1 MHDYPNYTYH
11 LSPGEEVTFPHR
23 PPIHLRVVLSEEGK
37 LIHHVF
43 TVSDYTFRVTDPL
56 CEGNIRSHKSFKCF
70 FPSGSDLFER
80 MCRSGYTDN
89 EKDFLFP
96 SESWK
101 KYWASMIGVGGVST
115 ALAAAAPSITVA
127 AIQGIGFTSTG
138 IVAGS
143 SAAAMMSSA
152 AIASGGGIA
161 AGSTVATLQSI
172 GAVGALGAGAAAGV
186 VVGALV
192 ASILVVGGITV
203 GGMMIYDA
211 AKYKKGCWDF
221 CCQHSSPCSPIYQI
235 QGSSGIN
242 AEYGGITVGGMMIYD
257 AAKYKKGCWDFCCQ
271 HSSPCSP
278 IYQIQEAKVNL
289 SNFELRRETLRTDVI
304 QLLGH
309 HQLSKILD
317 VLIRAFDNMSAEK
330 HRLILSETTE
340 SDLPQCRLFLD
351 RCEKKKH
358 VESLFSKGLAS
369 RTQVVALLTD
379 LFDCWFTD
387 FNCFKKSLALYAE
400 NGTAKERTDVCES
413 LLGFSSTFLGFQ
425 KCYNLKTDLP
435 CDWQT
440 ALRNLN
446 IDMGEDNEFLTMLVK
461 YISTWHNN
469 LLDQENGSIISD
481 FLIEWLLHERTF
493 GDPSTLA
500 EQ

>member
-192 ASILVVGGITV
+192 ASILVV
-203 GGMMIYDA
+203 
-211 AKYKKGCWDF
+211 
-221 CCQHSSPCSPIYQI
+221 
-235 QGSSGIN
+235 
-242 AEYGGITVGGMMIYD
+242 GGITVGGMMIYD